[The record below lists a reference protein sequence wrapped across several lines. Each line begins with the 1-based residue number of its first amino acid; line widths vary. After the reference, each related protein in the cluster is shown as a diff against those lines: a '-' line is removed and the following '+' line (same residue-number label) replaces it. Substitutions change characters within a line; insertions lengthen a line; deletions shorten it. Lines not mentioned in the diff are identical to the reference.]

1 MSTTARLAAGGRP
14 HPLGEGHHGA
24 EGATGNV
31 TRGARASPRNRGVAA
46 HSLRDAEPLA
56 ILSPDGARLS
66 QGRIIALAR
75 DLEARGVQVDGLSGL
90 QEELDVIE
98 APPSLFGRLTQGVR
112 KMASRQWRHVLGEL
126 QESQEVLG
134 LLTRR
139 VRDNEPLTPEQ
150 TDAVRDQLLDLL
162 RVVPAGLI
170 AFANSALPVPGTGL
184 LTPWLLAR
192 LGLMPS
198 RWREAHL
205 LARLDNEAQRLRA
218 LGQDDAAERVEALEH
233 ELEEE
238 ADAREAAAHAAALLT
253 HWDANGNGTWDPDE
267 QAGYDEAADRL
278 RGLARERAHQR
289 RWFLSW
295 NHQVFGPTR
304 LTDVAGVQDSVSL
317 LVCFD
322 GHSGWV
328 SLTDVLPVQPP
339 SPSPA
344 PASIADPDLPPR

>member
-1 MSTTARLAAGGRP
+1 M
-14 HPLGEGHHGA
+14 
-24 EGATGNV
+24 
-31 TRGARASPRNRGVAA
+31 
-46 HSLRDAEPLA
+46 
-56 ILSPDGARLS
+56 S

-75 DLEARGVQVDGLSGL
+75 DLEARGVQVDGLLGL

-98 APPSLFGRLTQGVR
+98 APPSLLGRLTQNVR
-112 KMASRQWRHVLGEL
+112 KMASRQWKHVLGEL

-139 VRDNEPLTPEQ
+139 VRDNQPLTPAQ
-150 TDAVRDQLLDLL
+150 TDAVRNQLLDLL

-205 LARLDNEAQRLRA
+205 LSRLDAEAKRLRA
-218 LGQDDAAERVEALEH
+218 LGQDAAADRVEALEH
-233 ELEEE
+233 EIEEE

-253 HWDANGNGTWDPDE
+253 HWDENGNGVWDDDE
-267 QAGYDEAADRL
+267 RVAYDQAVSRL
-278 RGLARERAHQR
+278 RGLARERDHQR

-304 LTDVAGVQDSVSL
+304 LSDVAGVQDSVNL

-322 GHSGWV
+322 GKSGWV
-328 SLTDVLPVQPP
+328 CLSDLLPTDAEPAEAEPDVPAPP
-339 SPSPA
+339 DASAPTEPPTPA
-344 PASIADPDLPPR
+344 PAHGAEPPPR

>member
-1 MSTTARLAAGGRP
+1 M
-14 HPLGEGHHGA
+14 
-24 EGATGNV
+24 
-31 TRGARASPRNRGVAA
+31 
-46 HSLRDAEPLA
+46 
-56 ILSPDGARLS
+56 S
-66 QGRIIALAR
+66 QGRIIALAQ

-90 QEELDVIE
+90 QEELDVIS
-98 APPSLFGRLTQGVR
+98 APPSLFGRLTKGVR
-112 KMASRQWRHVLGEL
+112 KMASRQWKHVLGEL

-150 TDAVRDQLLDLL
+150 TDTVRNQLLDLL

-205 LARLDNEAQRLRA
+205 LARLDDEAQRLRA
-218 LGQDDAAERVEALEH
+218 LGQHAAADKVEALEH
-233 ELEEE
+233 EIEEE

-267 QAGYDEAADRL
+267 QAGYDRTVARI
-278 RGLARERAHQR
+278 RGLARERGHQR
-289 RWFLSW
+289 RWFLTW

-304 LTDVAGVQDSVSL
+304 LTDVAGVHDSVAL

-322 GHSGWV
+322 GRSGWV
-328 SLTDVLPVQPP
+328 SLSDLNLETPP
-339 SPSPA
+339 DLSPA
-344 PASIADPDLPPR
+344 PAPPADPDLPPR

>member
-1 MSTTARLAAGGRP
+1 MSK
-14 HPLGEGHHGA
+14 
-24 EGATGNV
+24 
-31 TRGARASPRNRGVAA
+31 
-46 HSLRDAEPLA
+46 
-56 ILSPDGARLS
+56 
-66 QGRIIALAR
+66 GRIIDLAR
-75 DLEARGVQVDGLSGL
+75 DLEARGVRVDGLSGL
-90 QEELDVIE
+90 QEELDVIQ
-98 APPSLFGRLTQGVR
+98 APPSLLGRLTRGVR

-134 LLTRR
+134 LLRRR

-150 TDAVRDQLLDLL
+150 RDAVRNQLLDLL

-170 AFANSALPVPGTGL
+170 AVANSALPVPGTGL

-205 LARLDNEAQRLRA
+205 LARLDSEAQRLRA
-218 LGQDDAAERVEALEH
+218 LGQDAAADEVEALEH

-253 HWDANGNGTWDPDE
+253 HWDANGNGAWDPDE
-267 QAGYDEAADRL
+267 QAGYEQAVSRL
-278 RGLARERAHQR
+278 RGLARERSHQR

-304 LTDVAGVQDSVSL
+304 LTDVSGVQDSVAL

-328 SLTDVLPVQPP
+328 SLADVLTDPQPP
-339 SPSPA
+339 PSPA
-344 PASIADPDLPPR
+344 PATDAAAEPPPR

>member
-1 MSTTARLAAGGRP
+1 M
-14 HPLGEGHHGA
+14 
-24 EGATGNV
+24 
-31 TRGARASPRNRGVAA
+31 
-46 HSLRDAEPLA
+46 
-56 ILSPDGARLS
+56 S
-66 QGRIIALAR
+66 QGRIIALAK
-75 DLEARGVQVDGLSGL
+75 DLEARGVQVDGLLGL

-98 APPSLFGRLTQGVR
+98 APPSLLGRLTQGVR
-112 KMASRQWRHVLGEL
+112 KVASRQWKHVLGEL

-139 VRDNEPLTPEQ
+139 VRDNEPLTPAQ
-150 TDAVRDQLLDLL
+150 TDAVRSQLLDLL

-205 LARLDNEAQRLRA
+205 LARLDDEARRLRA
-218 LGQDDAAERVEALEH
+218 LGQDAAADRVEALEH
-233 ELEEE
+233 EIEEE

-253 HWDANGNGTWDPDE
+253 HWDANGNGVWDDHE
-267 QAGYDEAADRL
+267 REAYDLAVARM
-278 RGLARERAHQR
+278 RGLAKERDHQR

-304 LTDVAGVQDSVSL
+304 LSDVAGVQDSVAL

-322 GHSGWV
+322 GRSGWI
-328 SLTDVLPVQPP
+328 SLSDLFP
-339 SPSPA
+339 SDDDDAAAPA
-344 PASIADPDLPPR
+344 PPTNPAPTAGADPEPR